1 MEYKYSLPTEL
12 ISKASQ
18 FEEFANGG
26 AQATI
31 ALNDGRIFN
40 EALIS
45 NSSFIIAMRG
55 HQTLPFATNEISD
68 IYQTDNDINP
78 TTRDGWE
85 YWDEWK

>member
-55 HQTLPFATNEISD
+55 YQALPFSLNEISD
-68 IYQTDNDINP
+68 IYQTDNDKNP
-78 TTRDGWE
+78 KNRGNWE
-85 YWDEWK
+85 FWDEWK